1 MGHYPVLLF
10 YVPFRSTALLFAKNY
25 REHSHY
31 CLIVAMRALYVE
43 TRLLPG
49 SLIEALGKGKRL
61 REDADYYDRWSEEG
75 ASFALKAAEDFL
87 KKAQK
92 LTKDLHK
99 SPRWRHEV
107 LRFRVFKKMA
117 FISSLG
123 DFFLVSFPFLFFF
136 FFSLNFPLWFYFSWR
151 L

>member
-1 MGHYPVLLF
+1 MERAEKTFNDKDYKWATIQAYYSMFHSA
-10 YVPFRSTALLFAKNY
+10 RALLFARNY
-25 REHSHY
+25 REHSHH

-75 ASFALKAAEDFL
+75 AMFALKAAENFL
-87 KKAQK
+87 KKARE

-99 SPRWRHEV
+99 SPR
-107 LRFRVFKKMA
+107 
-117 FISSLG
+117 
-123 DFFLVSFPFLFFF
+123 
-136 FFSLNFPLWFYFSWR
+136 
-151 L
+151 

>member
-1 MGHYPVLLF
+1 
-10 YVPFRSTALLFAKNY
+10 
-25 REHSHY
+25 
-31 CLIVAMRALYVE
+31 MRALCIE

-75 ASFALKAAEDFL
+75 AIFALKAAGDFL
-87 KKAQK
+87 KKARE

-99 SPRWRHEV
+99 SLKWRHGA
-107 LRFRVFKKMA
+107 LRLRIFAKMA
-117 FISSLG
+117 FICSLR
-123 DFFLVSFPFLFFF
+123 DFLLVSLPLLLFF
-136 FFSLNFPLWFYFSWR
+136 FFSLQFLLLAFVEAGTTKIPTLKKFS